1 MIVCSRTFS
10 ITTKHKHISKA
21 VCFRLQVKHTNPNNN
36 SVNYYSLVQFSQLLS
51 GLMFSPKDEC
61 SLLSKCC
68 EYLYLEAMANVNIN
82 TVVILHTLN
91 QCQKNISCWCNIRL
105 VMTRAIHFRQWTV
118 VVETCVRLRNLRFS
132 QRCRWRFKS
141 PGGKWLVFW
150 RACPDVSKYR
160 SAFILWFKWPKRN
173 DLDCLA
179 LKKNVQ

>member
-132 QRCRWRFKS
+132 QRCRWRPKS
-141 PGGKWLVFW
+141 SWYPEPCYTSKRLQSSSLIWLWSTVK
-150 RACPDVSKYR
+150 CVS
-160 SAFILWFKWPKRN
+160 SEASLSTW
-173 DLDCLA
+173 A
-179 LKKNVQ
+179 Q

>member
-51 GLMFSPKDEC
+51 GLMFSPEDEC

-68 EYLYLEAMANVNIN
+68 EYLCLEAMANVNIN

-132 QRCRWRFKS
+132 QRCR
-141 PGGKWLVFW
+141 
-150 RACPDVSKYR
+150 
-160 SAFILWFKWPKRN
+160 
-173 DLDCLA
+173 
-179 LKKNVQ
+179 